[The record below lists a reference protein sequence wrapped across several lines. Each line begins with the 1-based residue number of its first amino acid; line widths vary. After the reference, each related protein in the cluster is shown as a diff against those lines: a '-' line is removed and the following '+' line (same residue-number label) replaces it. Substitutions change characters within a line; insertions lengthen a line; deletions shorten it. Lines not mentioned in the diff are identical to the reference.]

1 MKILILAN
9 SIESVGGGGPGGPV
23 CNPEPP
29 NKQSDGGSSQLVSSK
44 EKHKGM
50 TEIMATL
57 ILQLFFLR
65 QAHGSPH
72 MLIAQPGCLPLSG
85 ALYAIYVLLYHHQK
99 SICSLGCELF
109 T

>member
-1 MKILILAN
+1 MKILVLAN

-57 ILQLFFLR
+57 ILQLFSFCAKLTVLPTCCQFVVWVVNYSHEVSRQHFL
-65 QAHGSPH
+65 
-72 MLIAQPGCLPLSG
+72 
-85 ALYAIYVLLYHHQK
+85 
-99 SICSLGCELF
+99 
-109 T
+109 

>member
-57 ILQLFFLR
+57 ILQLFSFCAKLT
-65 QAHGSPH
+65 
-72 MLIAQPGCLPLSG
+72 
-85 ALYAIYVLLYHHQK
+85 VLHVDCSTWLLT
-99 SICSLGCELF
+99 SLGSSLRDLCATVPPSKVNL
-109 T
+109 

>member
-57 ILQLFFLR
+57 ILQLFFFAPSSR
-65 QAHGSPH
+65 FSPH
-72 MLIAQPGCLPLSG
+72 VDCSTW
-85 ALYAIYVLLYHHQK
+85 LLT
-99 SICSLGCELF
+99 SLGSSLRDLCATVPPSKVNL
-109 T
+109 